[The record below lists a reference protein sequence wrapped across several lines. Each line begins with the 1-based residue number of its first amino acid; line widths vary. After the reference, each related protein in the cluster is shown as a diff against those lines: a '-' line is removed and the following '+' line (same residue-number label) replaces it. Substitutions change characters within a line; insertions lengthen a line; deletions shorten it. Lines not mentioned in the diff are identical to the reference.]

1 VSAEKR
7 LRFDKAR
14 LKASLFSRTETEF
27 SVRRKNK
34 TREERAKE
42 EFSKEKRVQWRK
54 RRSAQKRRRPIRK
67 GMHSNHKT

>member
-14 LKASLFSRTETEF
+14 LKASPLSRTKTEF
-27 SVRRKNK
+27 SVRRKNQ

-54 RRSAQKRRRPIRK
+54 KKVSTKAP
-67 GMHSNHKT
+67 SPY